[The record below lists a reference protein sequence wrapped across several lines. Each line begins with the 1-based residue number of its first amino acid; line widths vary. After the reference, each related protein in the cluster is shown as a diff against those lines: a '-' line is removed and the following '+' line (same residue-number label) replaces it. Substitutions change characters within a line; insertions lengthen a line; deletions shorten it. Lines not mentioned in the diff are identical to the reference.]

1 MIKITLL
8 GAGSSVFAKQ
18 VLGDILCT
26 PELSQCEIA
35 LYDID
40 PVRLG
45 ESCAM
50 MGNINKN
57 INASKAVI
65 RQYLGPAQ
73 RKEALKDAGFVL
85 NTIQVG
91 GYKPCTV
98 TDFEI
103 PRRYGLNQTIGDTLG
118 IGGIMRALRTIPV
131 MKDFAA
137 DMQEACPG
145 ALLLNYT
152 NPMAMVTGYML
163 RATPVKTVGLCH
175 SVQVCAKEL
184 LEPLGM
190 DTKDIRW
197 KIAGINHMAW
207 LLELTGKDGNDL
219 YPAAKKAALARTDKH
234 DDMVRYEY
242 LRRFGYYVTESS
254 EHNAEYN
261 PWFIKKSKPELIDRY
276 NIPVDE
282 YLRRCVRNIER
293 WETAKKELINN
304 DNIVH
309 EKSKEY
315 AADII
320 RGIVTNT
327 PYKFN
332 GNVINHG
339 LISNL
344 PDNACVEVPCIAD
357 GSGIQPI
364 AVGPLPVQCAA
375 LNMTNI
381 NVQLLTIEAAITGEK
396 QYLYQAAMLDPHT
409 AAELSPDEIYAM
421 VDELAAEHGDWLPK
435 LR

>member
-40 PVRLG
+40 PVRLK
-45 ESCAM
+45 ESYAM
-50 MGNINKN
+50 MDNINKN
-57 INASKAVI
+57 INASKALI
-65 RQYLGPAQ
+65 RQYLGPDQ

-103 PRRYGLNQTIGDTLG
+103 PRKYGLNQTIGDTLG
-118 IGGIMRALRTIPV
+118 IGGIMRAMRTIPV

-137 DMQEACPG
+137 DMQDLCPD

-152 NPMAMVTGYML
+152 NPMAMITGYML

-175 SVQVCAKEL
+175 SVQVCAREL

-207 LLELTGKDGNDL
+207 LLELTDKDGNDL
-219 YPAAKKAALARTDKH
+219 YPAVKKAALARTGKH

-242 LRRFGYYVTESS
+242 LKSFGYYVTESS

-261 PWFIKKSKPELIDRY
+261 PWFIKKSKPGLIEQY

-293 WETAKKELINN
+293 WETAKKELIDNN
-304 DNIVH
+304 NIVH
-309 EKSKEY
+309 EKSREY

-320 RGIVTNT
+320 RGIVTNM

-344 PDNACVEVPCIAD
+344 PDTACVEVPCIAG

-364 AVGPLPVQCAA
+364 AVGPLPIQCAA

-381 NVQLLTIEAAITGEK
+381 NVQLLTIEAATTGEK

-409 AAELSPDEIYAM
+409 AGELSPDEIHAM
-421 VDELAAEHGDWLPK
+421 VDELIAAHGDWMPK

>member
-1 MIKITLL
+1 MIKIVLL
-8 GAGSSVFAKQ
+8 GAGSSVFAKK
-18 VLGDILCT
+18 VLGDILCA
-26 PELSQCEIA
+26 PEISQCEIA

-40 PVRLG
+40 AIRLR
-45 ESCAM
+45 ESYDM
-50 MGNINKN
+50 MSNLNRN

-65 RQYLGPAQ
+65 RKYLGPDQ
-73 RKEALKDAGFVL
+73 RREALGDAHFVL
-85 NTIQVG
+85 NTVQVG

-103 PRRYGLNQTIGDTLG
+103 PRKYGLRQTIADTLG

-137 DMQEACPG
+137 DIEAVCPG
-145 ALLLNYT
+145 ALFLNYS
-152 NPMAMVTGYML
+152 NPMAILSGYMQ
-163 RATPVKTVGLCH
+163 RATRVKTVGLCH
-175 SVQVCAKEL
+175 SVQICAREL

-190 DTKDIRW
+190 DYKNVRY

-207 LLELTGKDGNDL
+207 LLELRDKDGNDL
-219 YPAAKKAALARTDKH
+219 YPAARIAALARTGQH

-242 LRRFGYYVTESS
+242 LRRLGYYVTESS

-261 PWFIKKSKPELIDRY
+261 PWFIKKAKPELIEQY
-276 NIPVDE
+276 NIPIDE
-282 YLRRCVRNIER
+282 YLRRCVRNLEK
-293 WETAKKELINN
+293 WEDAKKELIGN

-309 EKSKEY
+309 EKSREY
-315 AADII
+315 AAGII
-320 RGIVTNT
+320 KGIVTNQ

-332 GNVINHG
+332 GNVMNGG

-344 PDNACVEVPCIAD
+344 PADACVEVPCIAD

-364 AVGPLPVQCAA
+364 AVGRLPVQCAA

-381 NVQLLTIEAAITGEK
+381 NVQLLTIEAAVTGKK
-396 QYLYQAAMLDPHT
+396 QYLYQAAILDPHT
-409 AAELSPDEIYAM
+409 ASELSLDEIYAM
-421 VDELAAEHGDWLPK
+421 VDEMLEAHGDWILK

>member
-1 MIKITLL
+1 MTKVTLL
-8 GAGSSVFAKQ
+8 GAGSSVFAKK

-26 PELSQCEIA
+26 PELSSCKIA

-40 PVRLG
+40 ETRLR
-45 ESCAM
+45 ESYAM
-50 MGNINKN
+50 MSNLNQNINGSRAV
-57 INASKAVI
+57 INAF
-65 RQYLGPAQ
+65 LGPAQ
-73 RKEALKDAGFVL
+73 RRDALQDAGFVI

-103 PRRYGLNQTIGDTLG
+103 PRKYGLLQTIGDSIG

-131 MKDFAA
+131 MQDFARDIQA
-137 DMQEACPG
+137 VAPR

-152 NPMAMVTGYML
+152 NPMGILTGFML
-163 RATPVKTVGLCH
+163 RATGIKTVGLCH

-184 LEPLGM
+184 LEPLGY
-190 DTKDIRW
+190 DWENARW

-207 LLELTGKDGNDL
+207 LLELTDKEGNDI
-219 YPAAKKAALARTDKH
+219 YPQIRKAALARKEKH

-242 LRRFGYYVTESS
+242 LRRLGYYVTESS

-261 PWFIKKSKPELIDRY
+261 PWFIKKVNPELVNQY
-276 NIPVDE
+276 NVPIDE

-293 WETAKKELINN
+293 WEDQKKNLIENK
-304 DNIVH
+304 DIVH
-309 EKSKEY
+309 NKSKEY

-320 RGIVTNT
+320 RGITSNQ

-332 GNVINHG
+332 GNVLNHG

-344 PDNACVEVPCIAD
+344 PPEACVEVPCIAD
-357 GSGIQPI
+357 GSGIQPL
-364 AVGPLPVQCAA
+364 AVGALPVQCAA
-375 LNMTNI
+375 MNMTSI

-396 QYLYQAAMLDPHT
+396 QYIYQAAMLDPHT
-409 AAELSPDEIYAM
+409 GAELSLDEIYAM
-421 VDELAAEHGDWLPK
+421 VDELIAAHGDWLPK
-435 LR
+435 FK